1 MTNKNSLH
9 SENSFPPLGIA
20 SLLHPA
26 NAFCHPS
33 DVVRDADLT
42 LGEKRAILAAWAS
55 DACAVEA
62 APSLRSVPGGASQ
75 VPVDEIF
82 QALFELDKEARKDA
96 TKSWASRQ
104 VRRQRIEDLRQELNT
119 RRRADS
125 RSNLKGGLR
134 NARL

>member
-9 SENSFPPLGIA
+9 SENTFPPFGIA
-20 SLLHPA
+20 GLLHPA

-42 LGEKRAILAAWAS
+42 IGEKRAILAAWAS

-62 APSLRSVPGGASQ
+62 APSLRSVPGGANP

-82 QALFELDKEARKDA
+82 QALFELDKEARRDA
-96 TKSWASRQ
+96 TKSWAGRQ
-104 VRRQRIEDLRQELNT
+104 IRRQRIEGVRQELNDH
-119 RRRADS
+119 RRAQ
-125 RSNLKGGLR
+125 KGGLEGQSQGR
-134 NARL
+134 AV

>member
-33 DVVRDADLT
+33 DVLRDADLT

-62 APSLRSVPGGASQ
+62 APSLRSVSGGANP
-75 VPVDEIF
+75 VPVDDIF
-82 QALFELDKEARKDA
+82 QALSELDKEARRDA
-96 TKSWASRQ
+96 TKGWAGRQ
-104 VRRQRIEDLRQELNT
+104 IRRQRIEGARQDLNT
-119 RRRADS
+119 RRQAQQGGFEGKSQGRA
-125 RSNLKGGLR
+125 
-134 NARL
+134 A